1 MKTYRRRVNREHAL
15 MNKQTLHRLIFGVLL
30 ILPLMANAAFIT
42 DRIVV
47 EVRSERFGQGS
58 VLKKIPSGTSVEV
71 LMSDGQYT
79 RIRTPDN
86 VTGWVASTF
95 LTKKKPTQLEY
106 LELLNK
112 NKTLEAKLREA
123 EARLASDDGNTSD
136 SSISAEQIAR
146 LKEEAKNARW
156 MKVEM
161 QKARDRA
168 QQAEAKL
175 KALKDQQA
183 EKGQQDKNIQQQLED
198 LRVQKDELEKRLA
211 AALLVN
217 EQQAQQQADTQQP
230 PIPTINPNPH
240 AEESPWQV
248 GLEWLLV
255 LSVLAL
261 FAGII
266 IGITWLDRRIRQ
278 RHGGFRIY

>member
-1 MKTYRRRVNREHAL
+1 